1 MRAMIGALGVAFV
14 LVSAVTARQDPT
26 IVVNPPEKFT
36 MRVLATSLEG
46 PWEIT
51 WGPDQQ
57 IWATERRGR
66 RVIRINPADGTRTT
80 LLSLPEAHTT
90 FTQDGLLGLALHPDL
105 LKGRVGSDDVY
116 IAFTYDDAPGPALA
130 RRLGIRRYQYE
141 AKSETLSKPMD
152 VITGLPTHDDHVG
165 GRLVICRD
173 L

>member
-1 MRAMIGALGVAFV
+1 MRALIGAVGIAFV
-14 LVSAVTARQDPT
+14 LVSAATARQDPT
-26 IVVNPPEKFT
+26 IVINPPEKFT
-36 MRVLATSLEG
+36 MRVLATSLDG

-105 LKGRVGSDDVY
+105 LKGLVATEDLPRGRRRHPS
-116 IAFTYDDAPGPALA
+116 IGAPAGRLRDA
-130 RRLGIRRYQYE
+130 RRARRW
-141 AKSETLSKPMD
+141 
-152 VITGLPTHDDHVG
+152 LPT
-165 GRLVICRD
+165 RTPRRS
-173 L
+173 